1 MTQEINID
9 ETRKI
14 NMSFIFIT
22 TLAKDINFN
31 AFRFNHYYNENTI

>member
-14 NMSFIFIT
+14 NVSFIFIT
-22 TLAKDINFN
+22 TLSMDVNFN
-31 AFRFNHYYNENTI
+31 AFRFNHCYNDNTI